1 MNKYQWFVVALAT
14 ALMAL
19 DGYDVQAMA
28 FTANSVT
35 ADFDLTG
42 QELGF
47 LLSGGLIGMA
57 LGAAAIGPFADR
69 FGRRPLLLTA
79 ITINGAGLF
88 LSATA
93 SSMPELLIWRIVTGL
108 GVGGILVSGTVLI
121 SEYTNAKHRGLS
133 LSIYAAGYPVGA
145 TLGGLASI
153 PLIGTF
159 GWQAVFVLGGLVTVV
174 SFAVVAR
181 WMPESLDYLAAKSAT
196 GSGSAA
202 GAGTAAGSVAGAG
215 TAARAA
221 ADRIVARLDVDGPYR
236 LGGSTAQEAAGTS
249 RYTALLVKS
258 QRSSTLMLWAMFF
271 LVMFTFYFANTWTPQ
286 LLTEVGF
293 SPQEGIF
300 GGIMLTSGGVVGA
313 VTYGLCAS
321 RWDVRR
327 VMVVFSVVAAVVLI
341 VFISSTGVLAVAL
354 GAGVLLGVILNGCVS
369 ALYTIAPMTYA
380 PATRSTGVGMALGIG
395 RLGAIIAPIIVGGL
409 LDMGWTP
416 FALYAGAAGVIL
428 LAAVAVLRIQ
438 LHQAQAEDLDQSEG
452 HEAPDAP
459 VAERTSGM
467 SGN

>member
-42 QELGF
+42 QQLGF

-79 ITINGAGLF
+79 ITINGTGLF

-159 GWQAVFVLGGLVTVV
+159 GWQAVFVLGGLVTLV

-181 WMPESLDYLAAKSAT
+181 WMPESLDFLAAKSAT
-196 GSGSAA
+196 SSGA
-202 GAGTAAGSVAGAG
+202 
-215 TAARAA
+215 AARAA
-221 ADRIVARLDVDGPYR
+221 ADRIVTRLDIDSPYR
-236 LGGSTAQEAAGTS
+236 LGGSTPQDGAGTN

-327 VMVVFSVVAAVVLI
+327 VMVVFAALAAVVLI

-409 LDMGWTP
+409 LDLGWTP

-438 LHQAQAEDLDQSEG
+438 LHQAQAEDLEPADSP
-452 HEAPDAP
+452 AAADAP
-459 VAERTSGM
+459 VVERASGTPEK
-467 SGN
+467 